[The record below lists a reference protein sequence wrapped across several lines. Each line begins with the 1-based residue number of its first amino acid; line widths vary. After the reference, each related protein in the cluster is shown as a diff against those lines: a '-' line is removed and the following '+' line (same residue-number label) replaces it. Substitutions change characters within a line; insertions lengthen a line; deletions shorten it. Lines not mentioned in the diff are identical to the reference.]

1 MPNTT
6 RRRSAR
12 DPLDHDP
19 VALRTRRVELGRA
32 LSDVATDAEISK
44 GHLSELE
51 RGTRNPSP
59 AVLKRLAGVL
69 GCETTDLMPK
79 RPAVA

>member
-1 MPNTT
+1 MPNST

-32 LSDVATDAEISK
+32 LSDVANDAEISK

-59 AVLKRLAGVL
+59 GVLKRLAEVL
-69 GCETTDLMPK
+69 DCATTDLMP
-79 RPAVA
+79 RRQEVA